1 MDNQFKYQHSQILQF
16 IYEATKEGKLD
27 QSEKIKIKGIIIL
40 ILKFSKFPNRINFFT
55 KSTNS
60 DVLRKFRK
68 NKKF

>member
-16 IYEATKEGKLD
+16 VYEATKEGKLH
-27 QSEKIKIKGIIIL
+27 QTEKIKIKGIIIL
-40 ILKFSKFPNRINFFT
+40 ISNFSKFLIRINFFT

-60 DVLRKFRK
+60 EILRKFRK

>member
-16 IYEATKEGKLD
+16 VYEATKEGKLD
-27 QSEKIKIKGIIIL
+27 QTEKIKIKGIITL
-40 ILKFSKFPNRINFFT
+40 ISKFLLRINFFT

-60 DVLRKFRK
+60 EILRKFRK